1 MMEGWQSKRVYQ
13 SLIDKVQHP
22 NTPKNTLVKLAYQ
35 FLIGNVQQKK
45 YLHPHI
51 TKKYQS
57 LLGNVQ
63 PSSNETEMGFYG

>member
-35 FLIGNVQQKK
+35 FLIGNVQ
-45 YLHPHI
+45 
-51 TKKYQS
+51 
-57 LLGNVQ
+57 
-63 PSSNETEMGFYG
+63 PSSTETEMGFYG

>member
-57 LLGNVQ
+57 LIGNVQ
-63 PSSNETEMGFYG
+63 PIKKGDCK

>member
-35 FLIGNVQQKK
+35 FLIGNVQ
-45 YLHPHI
+45 HEI
-51 TKKYQS
+51 S
-57 LLGNVQ
+57 VSMEQ
-63 PSSNETEMGFYG
+63 P

>member
-22 NTPKNTLVKLAYQ
+22 NTPKNTLVNLAYQ

-57 LLGNVQ
+57 LIGNVQ
-63 PSSNETEMGFYG
+63 PIKKDC